1 MHIGIRRVLATAAA
15 LVAWLALSVLPSQ
28 AQKWPQRT
36 VKFVVPL
43 GPGSGADLGARL
55 LADRLGKRWGQSV
68 VVENRPGGDGTIG
81 ITAVLNA
88 RDDHTLMFGPSSA
101 FVAGPYLHSK
111 LPYSQADL
119 LPVARFSV
127 TLVAVAVPASLNV
140 KTMKDLIDMAR
151 AQPGKV
157 NWATATGVTDFLVA
171 GYAKKAGLDMPKVPY
186 RDTVQ
191 AVNDLGEGR
200 IQMYIAALAIILP
213 QVQAGRIK
221 LLAMT
226 NVERAALVPDVPTIA
241 EAGFP
246 ELEFD
251 GLAGLF
257 GARGT
262 ISDALGQRI
271 AEDVKASADEEIA
284 KRLAATGQLVRPGNG
299 TEFATSIKTQADKV
313 EAFARMLGIKATR

>member
-1 MHIGIRRVLATAAA
+1 MRTGINHVLAAAAA
-15 LVAWLALSVLPSQ
+15 LAAWIALSTWPAQ
-28 AQKWPQRT
+28 AQSWPQRP

-101 FVAGPYLHSK
+101 FVAAPYLHAK
-111 LPYSQADL
+111 LPYDQADL

-127 TLVAVAVPASLNV
+127 TLVAAAAPASLNV
-140 KTMKDLIDMAR
+140 KTLKDLMDLAR
-151 AQPGKV
+151 TGPGKV
-157 NWATATGVTDFLVA
+157 NWASATGVTDFLIA

-200 IQMYIAALAIILP
+200 IQMYVAALAIILP

-226 NVERAALVPDVPTIA
+226 NVERAAIVPEVPTVA

-257 GARGT
+257 AARG
-262 ISDALGQRI
+262 SMPDDVRQRI
-271 AEDVKASADEEIA
+271 VADVKAAVDDEIT
-284 KRLAATGQLVRPGNG
+284 KRLAATGQMVRPGG
-299 TEFATSIKTQADKV
+299 EAEFAASIKAQADKV
-313 EAFARMLGIKATR
+313 AAVAQVLGIQVSR

>member
-1 MHIGIRRVLATAAA
+1 MRIRVDNALTGAAA
-15 LVAWLALSVLPSQ
+15 LVAWLAVSALPLQ
-28 AQKWPQRT
+28 AQGWPQHP
-36 VKFVVPL
+36 VKLVVPL

-55 LADRLGKRWGQSV
+55 LADRLTKHWGQSV
-68 VVENRPGGDGTIG
+68 VVENRPGGDGSTG

-101 FVAGPYLHSK
+101 FVAAPYLHGK
-111 LPYSQADL
+111 LPYNPADL
-119 LPVARFSV
+119 LPVARLSV
-127 TLVAVAVPASLNV
+127 TLVGVASPASVNV
-140 KTMKDLIDMAR
+140 TSLKELIDTAR

-200 IQMYIAALAIILP
+200 IQMYIGSLAIILP
-213 QVQAGRIK
+213 QIRAGRIR

-226 NVERAALVPDVPTIA
+226 NAERAAMAANVPTVA

-246 ELEFD
+246 DLEFD
-251 GLAGLF
+251 GVAGLF
-257 GARGT
+257 AAGGSIPDELRG
-262 ISDALGQRI
+262 RI
-271 AEDVKASADEEIA
+271 AADLKAAVDDEMD
-284 KRLAATGQLVRPGNG
+284 KRLAATGQLVRPGG
-299 TEFATSIKTQADKV
+299 EAEFAASIKAQADKV
-313 EAFARMLGIKATR
+313 AAFAQLLGLQAKQ